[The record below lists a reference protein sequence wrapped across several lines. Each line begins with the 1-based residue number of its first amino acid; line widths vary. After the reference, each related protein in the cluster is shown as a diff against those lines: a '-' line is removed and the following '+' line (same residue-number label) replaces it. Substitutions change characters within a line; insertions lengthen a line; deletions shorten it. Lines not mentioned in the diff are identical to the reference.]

1 MSQELISKNVRY
13 YTDTTFADSSY
24 SGGGTLGA
32 MSIYVAGRYYV
43 NGALTLN
50 NCMVYVKAGG
60 QITVQGGGNLIL
72 NNTTIQSC
80 DTMWRG
86 VTVLAN
92 GVATLSGSTVRDAEN
107 GVLLQDGGV
116 LKVANSYFYDNII
129 GINAQP
135 ELTLTDVYG
144 QAQLYVTGT
153 AFAPLSGFKKDY
165 QQQSA
170 HGTVPLSGIW
180 LNKMYCT
187 IGDSLMQENNFSKM
201 VYGIYSQNSHLTLTN
216 SRFTN
221 IHNHASWV
229 AKAKGTAVVS
239 WGNKWNSL
247 SSLTMRPATGTG
259 STVTQCDRG
268 IYATWSDNDVSKVE
282 MSQVLTGI
290 YSANGKGLKGI
301 YNANSIYAV
310 KYGIWLA
317 RNEGAKSN
325 TVTENNIYMQGS
337 SKGIAILLDEWNNAM
352 SAQYMITGNLIELRS
367 AAAGIVS
374 SYALHPNIHYNNI
387 YQYATGSSLPHT
399 TGISL
404 QGSDTAS
411 VSCNYIISDYP
422 ADSNFVSIGIEVA
435 QSKQFTLNCNTIK
448 YENCGVYMGGDCQMK
463 NTYRS
468 NQVDSCDMG
477 LYLNNAAIIGQQF
490 HKGNRWLNV
499 LNKVNATNVGSPI
512 LSPIVV
518 HTNVNT
524 IWHPLNISPNGPWFF
539 PDTLG
544 TPEQCGTDCYAA
556 FTSGEDTLLLH
567 NIARGDSLSTGFVDE
582 TKNIAQQNL
591 YDLLDLNDTLRY
603 SDSVL
608 TDFYDS
614 NQLSTTGKLNTVK
627 DYIKAASSVNS
638 YFSELLHLNDSLMVQ
653 TKDSISLADSLLHTD
668 SLLYGGIKEQLL
680 VKLNTLMLNEKTLQE
695 QIEAIQQ
702 GEWNNSKIE
711 NSNIQPLWPPE
722 VNRKKMNE
730 LIALVAETGEDS
742 IQNYSSDLYSIAMQC
757 PYSGGVSVYQARN
770 MLRFINDSMEYDDG
784 IACLQQGIYRMGK
797 AMGRI
802 ENYNAIDFDL
812 VPNPADGKTEVRIL
826 TPVDGLTKLTL
837 RTMLGQIMEEWKL
850 DGQQQYT
857 IFTNKYLQ
865 GVYMIELKSENGEG
879 RFKKLII
886 VR

>member
-1 MSQELISKNVRY
+1 
-13 YTDTTFADSSY
+13 
-24 SGGGTLGA
+24 
-32 MSIYVAGRYYV
+32 
-43 NGALTLN
+43 
-50 NCMVYVKAGG
+50 
-60 QITVQGGGNLIL
+60 
-72 NNTTIQSC
+72 QSC

-524 IWHPLNISPNGPWFF
+524 IWHPLNISPNGPWFI
-539 PDTLG
+539 PKSG

-627 DYIKAASSVNS
+627 DYIKAASSVSS

-812 VPNPADGKTEVRIL
+812 IPNPADGKTEVRIL